1 MKAFSFARAAEPKQ
15 VIAALADPGTQII
28 AGGTELLNWMRLG
41 IAAPERLVDISKLH
55 TLDGITRSE
64 RRISIGALTSL
75 NEIGEHAD
83 ISTYAATLA
92 QACLKAASAQ
102 IRNRATIGGNVLQRT
117 RCAYFRSEA
126 PVPWECNKRTPSSGC
141 AAIAGLNE
149 RHAIFGWTNDCAAVH
164 PSDPAVALACLDA
177 EIELLGPRGRR
188 SLPFRDFL
196 LTQAEA
202 EKAGSAAQVESRLM
216 RGEMITAFHI
226 MVRPD
231 ERSAYLK
238 VRERESFEYAIVSAA
253 AAVKLKADRIVSA
266 RIALGS
272 VAQRPWRLLDA
283 EQALAGKRLARE
295 EIAPVIEAAMAEAKT
310 LPHNDYKTTLARN
323 AAIRALLM
331 AGGAA

>member
-1 MKAFSFARAAEPKQ
+1 MKAFSFARATEPQQ
-15 VIAALADPGTQII
+15 VVAALADPGTQII

-41 IAAPERLVDISKLH
+41 IAAPERLVDIGKLH
-55 TLDGITRSE
+55 TLDGITRSK
-64 RRISIGALTSL
+64 RRISIGALTRL

-83 ISTYAATLA
+83 VRQYATTLG

-126 PVPWECNKRTPSSGC
+126 PVPWECNKRRPSSGC
-141 AAIAGLNE
+141 AAISGLNE
-149 RHAIFGWTNDCAAVH
+149 RHAIFGWTKDCAAVH
-164 PSDPAVALACLDA
+164 PSDPAIALACLDA

-188 SLPFRDFL
+188 SVPFRNFL

-202 EKAGSAAQVESRLM
+202 EKVGSSAQTESRLM
-216 RGEMITAFHI
+216 PGEMIIAFHI
-226 MVRPD
+226 EVRSD
-231 ERSAYLK
+231 ERSVYLK

-253 AAVKLKADRIVSA
+253 AALRLEADRIVTV

-283 EQALAGKRLARE
+283 ERALVGMRLARE
-295 EIAPVIEAAMAEAKT
+295 EIAPVIEAAMADAKT
-310 LPHNDYKTTLARN
+310 LPHNGYKATLARN

-331 AGGAA
+331 ADGVV